1 MSTAQGA
8 AEPVGAVLLDLDG
21 TLLDTAPDM
30 GAALNALLLA
40 EGRTPLA
47 PQTIRGYVSHG
58 ARALVRLGFP
68 HAVDGQ
74 FEALRARFL
83 ALYSDCLV
91 RGTRPFPGACELLE
105 QLEGRGVRWGVV
117 TNKPDWLTQPL
128 LAHMGLRARAGVIV
142 SGDTLPERKPHPRP
156 LTHAAQQ
163 LGVPAVRCLY
173 VGDAERDV
181 LAARAAG
188 MRALVAAYGYSAPG
202 EEPRSWPA
210 HGWIDSPLG
219 VLDWLAEERGDSPQ
233 LLAAMQAVQQ

>member
-1 MSTAQGA
+1 MSTSEWS
-8 AEPVGAVLLDLDG
+8 AEPVRAVLLDLDG

-40 EGRTPLA
+40 EGRSPLA
-47 PQTIRGYVSHG
+47 PATIRGYVSHG
-58 ARALVRLGFP
+58 SSALVRLGFP
-68 HAVDGQ
+68 HAADGQ

-83 ALYSDCLV
+83 ALYSGCLA
-91 RGTRPFPGACELLE
+91 RGTHPFPGACELLE

-128 LAHMGLRARAGVIV
+128 LAHLGLRARAGVIV

-156 LTHAAQQ
+156 LIHAAQQ
-163 LGVPAVRCLY
+163 LGVPPALCLY

-188 MRALVAAYGYSAPG
+188 MRVLVASYGYIAPG

-219 VLDWLAEERGDSPQ
+219 VLDWLGEASGSAQ
-233 LLAAMQAVQQ
+233 FLAAAQAMQQ